1 MGFFFNRKKDISN
14 MVFDWDDYYDDI
26 QHNISAKEC
35 DKKMRKMRNLD
46 YYVPKYRKD
55 IPVAYYAK

>member
-1 MGFFFNRKKDISN
+1 MELFFNRKKDISN
-14 MVFDWDDYYDDI
+14 MVFDWDAYYDDI
-26 QHNISAKEC
+26 QHNISSKEC
-35 DKKMRKMRNLD
+35 DKKMRNLD

>member
-1 MGFFFNRKKDISN
+1 
-14 MVFDWDDYYDDI
+14 MVFDWDAYYDDI

-35 DKKMRKMRNLD
+35 DKKMRNLD
-46 YYVPKYRKD
+46 YYVTKYRKD